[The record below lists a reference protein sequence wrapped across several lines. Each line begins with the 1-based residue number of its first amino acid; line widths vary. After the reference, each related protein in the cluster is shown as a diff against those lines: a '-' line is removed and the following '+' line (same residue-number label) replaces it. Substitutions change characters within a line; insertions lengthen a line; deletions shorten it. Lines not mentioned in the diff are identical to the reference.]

1 MNIYIDADAC
11 PVVVKEIVV
20 KAAERTG
27 TLATFVANQYVKLP
41 PSKHAK
47 CLVVEAGFDVA
58 DQRIAD
64 MVEENDIVIT
74 ADIPLAHDAIV
85 KGAHVIHPRGE
96 KFTES
101 NIKQKLVMRDFM
113 DTMRASGVQ
122 TGGQNKY
129 SERDK
134 QNFANQLDRLLAKK

>member
-1 MNIYIDADAC
+1 MIIYVDADAC
-11 PVVVKEIVV
+11 PVVVKDIVV
-20 KAAERTG
+20 KAAERTE
-27 TLATFVANQYVKLP
+27 TKTYFVANQFIKLP
-41 PSKHAK
+41 PSKFVK
-47 CLVVEAGFDVA
+47 NMVVEAGFDVA
-58 DQRIAD
+58 DDRIAELA
-64 MVEENDIVIT
+64 EENDIVIT

-85 KGAHVIHPRGE
+85 KGAHVIHPRGD

-122 TGGQNKY
+122 SGGQNKY
-129 SERDK
+129 SDKDK